1 MKPKTLPNPW
11 LRGLLAL
18 VVVLALA
25 GAVAAWG
32 AWRWYAESPVVLKT
46 AEAGQPLRVRIEK
59 GMGAQQAMQA
69 LSRQG
74 VQRNSSL
81 LQLAMRLRGDA
92 NKIQSGLY
100 ELRQPLTVR
109 ELLDKLVRGEVL
121 KVELRIL
128 EGWTWR
134 QARAA
139 VRAHAELAQD
149 TQSWSD
155 VELAKHLGI
164 EGAHEGWLFPSTY
177 SFAPGSSDLEVY
189 RQAYQLQVKRLNQAW
204 EARPADVP
212 LRTPYQLLVLASIV
226 EKETGLEADRGKVA
240 AVFLNRLRIGMML
253 QSDPTTIYGMG
264 ERFKGNLRRADLQ
277 TDTPFNTYTRGGL
290 PPTPI
295 SLPSAASLQA
305 IIQAPATKHLYFVA
319 RGDGSSEFSETL
331 SQHNQ
336 AVTRFQLR
344 PRPAAKSP

>member
-1 MKPKTLPNPW
+1 MKPKTLLNRW
-11 LRGLLAL
+11 LRGLMAL
-18 VVVLALA
+18 VLVLALGA
-25 GAVAAWG
+25 GFAAWG
-32 AWRWYAESPVVLKT
+32 AWRWYSESPVGLKT
-46 AEAGQPLRVRIEK
+46 SAAGQPLRVRIEK

-74 VQRNSSL
+74 VQRNSGL
-81 LQLAMRLRGDA
+81 LQLAIRLRGDA
-92 NKIQSGLY
+92 NRIQSGLY
-100 ELRQPLTVR
+100 ELAEPLTVR
-109 ELLDKLVRGEVL
+109 DLLDKLVRGDVL

-128 EGWTWR
+128 EGWTWS

-139 VRAHAELAQD
+139 VRAQGELAQD
-149 TQSWSD
+149 TRDWSD
-155 VELAKHLGI
+155 TQLARQLGI
-164 EGAHEGWLFPSTY
+164 EGAPEGWLFPSTY

-204 EARPADVP
+204 EARAADVP

-226 EKETGLEADRGKVA
+226 EKETGLESDRGKVA

-277 TDTPFNTYTRGGL
+277 TDTPFNTYTRAGL

-295 SLPSAASLQA
+295 ALPGTASLQA